1 MDVEVKIIGREGIAA
16 NDRET
21 VNVETHGKRGDTFV
35 VMKNDQVLENDT
47 VTFRVPDGGRLML
60 TMPEGGSEIVY
71 DPVQGAAVRRDAQ
84 SNREGK
90 ADDPRTGEQRAAAEL
105 AGRRHD
111 EAKRLADAQIASGQR
126 PIGEQG
132 GNVQAN
138 VGSGVRPVTQPQGN
152 PTRPQMNAQQS
163 TSRVTTPSET
173 PEQKA
178 KREAEEK
185 AKAQQQSGAGRPAG
199 EKPPAPGSTVG
210 QPPSGN
216 EGQK

>member
-84 SNREGK
+84 SNRDGK

-126 PIGEQG
+126 P
-132 GNVQAN
+132 
-138 VGSGVRPVTQPQGN
+138 
-152 PTRPQMNAQQS
+152 MNAPQT